1 MKEKNKKAPKKKL
14 PRNISPSTLKMINI
28 GGSSLFYIFSFCLLA
43 LYRGDFLFR
52 LQELSI
58 FLPTGSFFAEYMTK
72 PAGFL
77 FYISSFLLQLFYYPV
92 LGAFIFTMLLA
103 LVQCLVYKSFPL
115 GRNFLLVS
123 LFPSALI
130 LLCVTQLDHVI
141 YAMPDQEVV
150 YTYLLGIL
158 FTLSLFL
165 LYRSIK
171 PFWAKRFYIILMACL
186 FYPLIGFYA
195 LITVLLTALYE
206 ILSFRKKEEL
216 YVLLVLCLVTILF
229 IPRFYYH
236 FVYDVLNVKCIYFYG
251 LPLRNF
257 EEMLFPRI
265 PVIALFVSLF
275 LLPAFYKI
283 KQSNEITPKTLTLN
297 ILAWVSC
304 LLIVIAFT
312 YRDKN
317 FDIQLKME
325 RALSKND
332 FEEILKIADKTKDV
346 APNRAILQYR
356 NIALYRKGQLL
367 DKMFTYLHGSAEHKS
382 DSLASVTAMSAHSI
396 FYHYGK
402 LNFSYRWGMEF
413 ITKRGLS
420 AEHLKYMAKVAMFN
434 GETALAEKYFDILKQ
449 TLFHR
454 KWAEE
459 NSVFLYDK
467 NLFEQQEDYKK
478 IYPLT
483 VYNGEFWEN
492 SDNVESTN
500 LTFYRDLSGGTREMF
515 EHSIAAALTM
525 KEIKPFMNKFQ
536 TFIKINGDKPIPV
549 HLQEAAMLFIDLER
563 IEVANPIKYDQHV
576 VNRYK
581 DFHRMVS
588 VMGANMNEEN
598 TKKVQS
604 KFGNT
609 YWYYYFF
616 SNGMKTN

>member
-1 MKEKNKKAPKKKL
+1 MKEKNKKASKKKL
-14 PRNISPSTLKMINI
+14 PRNISPSTLKMVNI

-43 LYRGDFLFR
+43 FYRGDFLFR

-58 FLPTGSFFAEYMTK
+58 FLPTAPFFAEYMTK

-77 FYISSFLLQLFYYPV
+77 FYISSFLLQFFYYPV
-92 LGAFIFTMLLA
+92 LGAFIFTTLLV
-103 LVQCLVYKSFPL
+103 LVQYLVYKSFPL

-130 LLCVTQLDHVI
+130 LLCLTQLDYII
-141 YAMPDQEVV
+141 YVMPDQEIV
-150 YTYLLGIL
+150 YTYALGVL
-158 FTLSLFL
+158 STLSLFL

-171 PFWAKRFYIILMACL
+171 PFWAKILYIILIACL
-186 FYPLIGFYA
+186 FYPLVGFYA
-195 LITVLLTALYE
+195 LIAILLIAVYE
-206 ILSFRKKEEL
+206 IITFRKKEEL
-216 YVLLVLCLVTILF
+216 FVLLALSLLIVLF

-236 FVYDVLNVKCIYFYG
+236 YIYDVLNAGYIYFYG
-251 LPLRNF
+251 LPTRNF
-257 EEMLFPRI
+257 SEVMSMWI
-265 PVIALFVSLF
+265 PVIALFASLF
-275 LLPAFYKI
+275 LLLFFYKI
-283 KQSNEITPKTLTLN
+283 KQSGVITTKTLVLN
-297 ILAWVSC
+297 ILAWIFC
-304 LLIVIAFT
+304 MLIVTVFT
-312 YRDKN
+312 YKDKN

-325 RALSKND
+325 RALGKND
-332 FEEILKIADKTKDV
+332 FDKILKIANETKDV
-346 APNRAILQYR
+346 VPNRVIVQYR
-356 NIALYRKGQLL
+356 NIALFRKGQLL
-367 DKMFTYLHGSAEHKS
+367 EKMFTYPNGAADYKTHSSAG
-382 DSLASVTAMSAHSI
+382 VTAMSAHSI
-396 FYHYGK
+396 FYHYGR
-402 LNFSYRWGMEF
+402 LNFSYRWSMEF

-420 AEHLKYMAKVAMFN
+420 AEHFKYMAKVAMFN

-483 VYNGEFWEN
+483 VYNGESWES
-492 SDNVESTN
+492 SDNVEVTN

-525 KEIKPFMNKFQ
+525 KDIKPFMNRFQ
-536 TFIKINGDKPIPV
+536 TFIKINGDNPIPV

-588 VMGANMNEEN
+588 TMGGESEEN
-598 TKKVQS
+598 NKKYQE

-616 SNGMKTN
+616 NNDMKTN